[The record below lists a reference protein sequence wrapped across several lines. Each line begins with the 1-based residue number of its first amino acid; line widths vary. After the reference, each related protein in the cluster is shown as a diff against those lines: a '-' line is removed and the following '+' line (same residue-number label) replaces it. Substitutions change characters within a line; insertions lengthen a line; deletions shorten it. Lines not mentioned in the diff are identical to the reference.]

1 MRLGTSHA
9 AAAATAA
16 TATATD
22 NSVRTRAFV
31 RRSGHASPVRRAGRL
46 CRSNA
51 ARDGERLALARGS
64 ESHTARQHM
73 QLGSSPT
80 TRSTRSQCPR
90 LARHIWTLTG
100 MLWRIEF
107 VQLLAP
113 PTALTASH
121 LRKKSVRDVSALVQ
135 ARGESGGH
143 PEVAG
148 RRPGGHGND
157 SSSRGAAHTHADA
170 RKPRAYSPMR
180 HPEEALDD
188 RLYGVSSSRHT
199 KYQPVQC
206 RNTKGCCQASAL
218 VAEGERMRST
228 RRHSKCR
235 PAGSAAR
242 AGWIGC
248 GATHQARP

>member
-1 MRLGTSHA
+1 MPLECGSRWRATRARTRLRIAHSSAAHA
-9 AAAATAA
+9 ARQLAH
-16 TATATD
+16 D
-22 NSVRTRAFV
+22 SLDSVSMPSACSTHLDLDRDVVENRIRSASRSAHRSHRVTPAQEECARRQCLGPGTR
-31 RRSGHASPVRRAGRL
+31 RERRA
-46 CRSNA
+46 S
-51 ARDGERLALARGS
+51 RG
-64 ESHTARQHM
+64 
-73 QLGSSPT
+73 G
-80 TRSTRSQCPR
+80 RSQ
-90 LARHIWTLTG
+90 A
-100 MLWRIEF
+100 
-107 VQLLAP
+107 
-113 PTALTASH
+113 
-121 LRKKSVRDVSALVQ
+121 
-135 ARGESGGH
+135 
-143 PEVAG
+143 
-148 RRPGGHGND
+148 GGHGND